1 MTFVPKRIVEVVAG
15 LHDLAVREDIYCKDL
30 SEKAV
35 PTTMIFCKIEPL
47 VAKTWEVSFSDIDF
61 DVAKTCL
68 T

>member
-30 SEKAV
+30 SAKAV

-47 VAKTWEVSFSDIDF
+47 VARTWEVSF
-61 DVAKTCL
+61 
-68 T
+68 